1 MGTDFLS
8 PRTRLQAKAQVN
20 QILYGKYKLDHVL
33 AVAHV
38 ANGKVHADIDSKNQY
53 LTGLVSLDALTN
65 SKKLEATL
73 VADVRDVNLYSL
85 EVTKGPMRL
94 SLCGHMDI
102 RSDLKDSH
110 DIMASMSDITVR
122 TAEKNYRP
130 VGVDADVF
138 TRRDTT
144 HAVIDC
150 GDFHLN
156 MDVHGGYKQLMSRL
170 PDCRKN
176 WLISLGTI
184 ISIR

>member
-1 MGTDFLS
+1 
-8 PRTRLQAKAQVN
+8 
-20 QILYGKYKLDHVL
+20 
-33 AVAHV
+33 
-38 ANGKVHADIDSKNQY
+38 
-53 LTGLVSLDALTN
+53 
-65 SKKLEATL
+65 
-73 VADVRDVNLYSL
+73 
-85 EVTKGPMRL
+85 MRL

-122 TAEKNYRP
+122 TAKKNYRP
-130 VGVDADVF
+130 VDVDADVF

-156 MDVHGGYKQLMSRL
+156 MDVHGGYKQLVSRF

-184 ISIR
+184 ISTR

>member
-1 MGTDFLS
+1 
-8 PRTRLQAKAQVN
+8 
-20 QILYGKYKLDHVL
+20 
-33 AVAHV
+33 
-38 ANGKVHADIDSKNQY
+38 
-53 LTGLVSLDALTN
+53 
-65 SKKLEATL
+65 
-73 VADVRDVNLYSL
+73 
-85 EVTKGPMRL
+85 
-94 SLCGHMDI
+94 MDI

-156 MDVHGGYKQLMSRL
+156 MDVHGGYKQLLSRFAGL
-170 PDCRKN
+170 HIGCDFHGCTCAGRC
-176 WLISLGTI
+176 G
-184 ISIR
+184 R